1 MTHKKR
7 MTKTKTRRMGK
18 DKKTFKEIF
27 KRLVTFLKILP
38 SYQSDN
44 KE

>member
-7 MTKTKTRRMGK
+7 MTKTKTRKMGK
-18 DKKTFKEIF
+18 SKT
-27 KRLVTFLKILP
+27 LVTFVFVKILP